1 MIQIRRITDFLSKKK
16 YLPMFERDPLRNRI
30 RKMPV
35 YQKARQILQLV
46 EAIAVLVDKDN
57 FLQKETIQHMMGQAH
72 LIPAKIAGA
81 EGAGLYDIKMQNAAL
96 IRQAALDITTFR
108 HTLDMEGYPHKEYL
122 DLIPYE
128 MEEFRILFVDWVSAF
143 DPWDSITD
151 PWGLFNPPGH
161 NTDDQE
167 PPLEG

>member
-1 MIQIRRITDFLSKKK
+1 MTTDFLPYN

-30 RKMPV
+30 REMPV

-46 EAIAVLVDKDN
+46 EAIATFVDKDN
-57 FLQKETIQHMMGQAH
+57 LLQKETIQHMMEQAH

-96 IRQAALDITTFR
+96 IRQAALDIITFR
-108 HTLDMEGYPHKEYL
+108 HSLAMEGYPHQEYL
-122 DLIPYE
+122 NLIPDE
-128 MEEFRILFVDWVSAF
+128 MEDFRTLFVDWVNAF
-143 DPWDSITD
+143 DPWDSIND

-161 NTDDQE
+161 HTDDQ
-167 PPLEG
+167 